1 MDYPLLDLPIDLVED
16 CEHSHRIAGQPSI
29 MKKTLSPV
37 LSNALGLHLNELLFF
52 FFHACDHSG

>member
-29 MKKTLSPV
+29 MKKNSLTGSLERIGI
-37 LSNALGLHLNELLFF
+37 ALE
-52 FFHACDHSG
+52 